1 MKKESETLKK
11 NPALSRLIVGLLLT
25 FSVCIVA
32 VVLRNVVK
40 LDSDFFSIVLAI
52 LVHMA
57 GNLLGILPVVLSSVL
72 KNFM

>member
-1 MKKESETLKK
+1 MKKDL
-11 NPALSRLIVGLLLT
+11 ALSRLIVGLLLT

-40 LDSDFFSIVLAI
+40 LDSEFFPIVLAI

-72 KNFM
+72 KNLM

>member
-1 MKKESETLKK
+1 MKKNL
-11 NPALSRLIVGLLLT
+11 ALSRLIVGLLLT

-40 LDSDFFSIVLAI
+40 LDSEFFPIVLAI

-72 KNFM
+72 KKFM

>member
-1 MKKESETLKK
+1 MKKNL
-11 NPALSRLIVGLLLT
+11 ALSRLIVGLLLT

-40 LDSDFFSIVLAI
+40 LDSEFFPIVLAI

>member
-11 NPALSRLIVGLLLT
+11 NLALSRLIVGLLLT

-40 LDSDFFSIVLAI
+40 LDSDFFPIVLAI

-57 GNLLGILPVVLSSVL
+57 GNFWGYFLLCYQVY
-72 KNFM
+72 

>member
-1 MKKESETLKK
+1 MKKNL
-11 NPALSRLIVGLLLT
+11 ALSRLIVGLLLT

-40 LDSDFFSIVLAI
+40 LDSEFFPIVLAI

-57 GNLLGILPVVLSSVL
+57 GNLLGILPVVLSNVL